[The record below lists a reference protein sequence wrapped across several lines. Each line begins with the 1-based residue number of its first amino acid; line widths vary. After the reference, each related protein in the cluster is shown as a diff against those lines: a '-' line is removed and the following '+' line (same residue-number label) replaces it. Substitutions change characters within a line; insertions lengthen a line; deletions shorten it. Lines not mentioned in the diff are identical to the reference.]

1 MMKYT
6 MLAGKMLCK
15 ILQQGRRQYYG
26 KLLLTE
32 EKDPL
37 VAFRRIQILELA
49 EPLELTD
56 ETRTKAKVGDI
67 VYVRLQVG
75 TPININNKE
84 YLIIQPY
91 DIELIEEP
99 VKVIDE

>member
-1 MMKYT
+1 MKYT

-26 KLLLTE
+26 KLILPE
-32 EKDPL
+32 EKDPI
-37 VAFRRIQILELA
+37 VAFRRVEILEMA

-67 VYVRLQVG
+67 VYVRRQVG
-75 TPININNKE
+75 TPINIDNEE

-91 DIELIEEP
+91 DVELIEE
-99 VKVIDE
+99 KEENE